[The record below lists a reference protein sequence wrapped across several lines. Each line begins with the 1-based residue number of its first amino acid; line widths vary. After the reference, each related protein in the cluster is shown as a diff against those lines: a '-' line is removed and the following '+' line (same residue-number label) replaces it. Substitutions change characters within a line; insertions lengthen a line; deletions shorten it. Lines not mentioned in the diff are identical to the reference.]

1 MLKIRPLGT
10 TPEAALAA
18 ALANA
23 PYLRR
28 LSERT
33 EARSFEAA
41 LADVTDLPADTPIE
55 DAMRVLRKAK
65 AAVHLS
71 LAADDLSGERDVM

>member
-41 LADVTDLPADTPIE
+41 LADVT
-55 DAMRVLRKAK
+55 
-65 AAVHLS
+65 AAYTT
-71 LAADDLSGERDVM
+71 AATEAGFLD